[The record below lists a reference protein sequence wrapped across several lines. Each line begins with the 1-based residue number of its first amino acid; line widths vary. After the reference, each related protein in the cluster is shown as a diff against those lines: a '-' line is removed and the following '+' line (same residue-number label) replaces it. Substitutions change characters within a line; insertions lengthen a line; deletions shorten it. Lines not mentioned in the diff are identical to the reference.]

1 MHVRADVLDHAP
13 AHTCTH
19 MHAHARTHTYTHK
32 HTRARA
38 NILHK
43 HQNNYN
49 TYGCNISHASHSG
62 RQLST
67 LIELVHVCHIC
78 VVMHVQ
84 WTCEFGEAK
93 SMIGKAQTN
102 SDSLHN
108 RPGTRS
114 LGCRNPSPLPALS
127 VEWGDGI
134 CDIAPFPCR
143 NGYEAARGV
152 SPTASGVFRG
162 VYLTETVAR
171 SSDVLKQ
178 GGRDSSVNRSN
189 LDCTTTRARVLCVAG
204 RASVR
209 SFPSHMLLPFRATPP
224 PAPRPDVVK
233 SGHLEKRRGVIKKIC
248 SSSVG
253 RARSSVGPLPTDVY
267 DRTSYLQPSLDRQLF
282 RFETWGRGPQGG
294 L

>member
-1 MHVRADVLDHAP
+1 
-13 AHTCTH
+13 
-19 MHAHARTHTYTHK
+19 MHAHARTHTYTHA

-38 NILHK
+38 CEHITRTPKQL
-43 HQNNYN
+43 YN
-49 TYGCNISHASHSG
+49 TYRCNISRAHSG
-62 RQLST
+62 RQLNT
-67 LIELVHVCHIC
+67 LLELVHVCHIC
-78 VVMHVQ
+78 VAMRVQ

-114 LGCRNPSPLPALS
+114 LGCRNPSPLLALS

-152 SPTASGVFRG
+152 SPTASGVFRR

-178 GGRDSSVNRSN
+178 GGRDSSVDRSN
-189 LDCTTTRARVLCVAG
+189 RDCTTTHARVLSVAG
-204 RASVR
+204 RRPVA
-209 SFPSHMLLPFRATPP
+209 LP
-224 PAPRPDVVK
+224 
-233 SGHLEKRRGVIKKIC
+233 
-248 SSSVG
+248 
-253 RARSSVGPLPTDVY
+253 RARGAAHAGSCGWQR
-267 DRTSYLQPSLDRQLF
+267 RTGAREGAGSRA
-282 RFETWGRGPQGG
+282 RW
-294 L
+294 